1 MSYAKNFY
9 VDRAI
14 QDCNFPPDNN
24 GRIANL
30 LIPFAAYSAKKNGL
44 DISSTVGQALAGD
57 DIPAA
62 IKAFLSGDGAKWAGR
77 SLSTFEKV
85 SLEEIKDYILDKIS
99 TWNNLAGHDW
109 LVVGMPSSL
118 NDLVASV
125 LDIRPDDSV
134 IDLGSGLGSFVIHI
148 AKNYSYKTLEG
159 IEINNQNVLYSSM
172 LAYLEDVH
180 PVIKLGNVLE
190 LDGRI
195 QFSKILT
202 FPELASR
209 IEIPFIKKTLE
220 LLSDGGRALVF
231 LGQGFLFAEG
241 HGYKDARKNLIDGG
255 FVEAVIELPAGVL
268 YPYTGISTCLVV
280 LSKGNKT
287 LRLVDAS
294 DFYENTRRGASSLTA
309 ENSKSIF
316 EMINRDSDKSRIID
330 YNEIKFNDYALTSCT
345 YFLEEKISFAG
356 VQNYEKLSNLV
367 ESKILRGAQ
376 IKASE
381 LEELSSDEDTE
392 CYYAFAKDIKENRLG
407 SDLKALKQIDSKF
420 EGIVLK
426 DEDILLVMAMTENL
440 KVACVENLKGKKII
454 PASNIYIIRL
464 DQKKILPVYFKML
477 LETKQA
483 LQIFE
488 AFCGGTVLKAI
499 SVEFLNKL
507 KIPLP
512 PLEEQT
518 ELVKKYR
525 NIEDESEK
533 LKQQLAALEQEKGEV
548 LASLF

>member
-9 VDRAI
+9 VDRAL
-14 QDCNFPPDNN
+14 QGVNFMSNDT
-24 GRIANL
+24 GRIVNL
-30 LIPFAAYSAKKNGL
+30 LIPLAAYAAKKNGL
-44 DISSTVGQALAGD
+44 DISSTVEQALSGE
-57 DIPAA
+57 DIPPA
-62 IKAFLSGDGAKWAGR
+62 IKDFLAGDGAKWAKC

-85 SLEEIKDYILDKIS
+85 SSEDIKDYILDKIS
-99 TWNNLAGHDW
+99 NWNNLSGHNW
-109 LVVGMPSSL
+109 LVVGMPASL
-118 NDLVASV
+118 NILAASI
-125 LDIRPDDSV
+125 LDIKPDDSV
-134 IDLGSGLGSFVIHI
+134 IDLGAGLGSFILYV
-148 AKNYSYKTLEG
+148 AKNFSYKSLEG
-159 IEINNQNVLYSSM
+159 VEINNQTVLYSSM
-172 LAYLEDVH
+172 IAYLEGVKPEIIFGDVL
-180 PVIKLGNVLE
+180 K
-190 LDGRI
+190 LDGKMKR
-195 QFSKILT
+195 SKVLV
-202 FPELASR
+202 FPELASDM
-209 IEIPFIKKTLE
+209 EIPFIEKALE
-220 LLSDGGRALVF
+220 LLSEKGRALVF
-231 LGQGFLFAEG
+231 LSQGFLFTEG
-241 HGYKDARKNLIDGG
+241 HGYKDARKKLIEGG
-255 FVEAVIELPAGVL
+255 FIETVIELPGGVL
-268 YPYTGISTCLVV
+268 YPYTAVNTCLLV
-280 LSKGNKT
+280 LSKGNKEV
-287 LRLVDAS
+287 RFVDAS
-294 DFYENTRRGASSLTA
+294 AFYENTRRGASSLTA
-309 ENSKSIF
+309 EAAKSIF
-316 EMINRDSDKSRIID
+316 ELMNTDGDKSRSID
-330 YNEIKFNDYALTSCT
+330 YEEIKVKDYALTTCI

-381 LEELSSDEDTE
+381 LEELSSEEDTGI
-392 CYYAFAKDIKENRLG
+392 YYAFAKDIKDNRLS
-407 SDLKALKQIDSKF
+407 SDLKALKELDSKF
-420 EGIVLK
+420 ESIVLK
-426 DEDILLVMAMTENL
+426 DGDILLVMAMTENL

-507 KIPLP
+507 EIPLP

-533 LKQQLAALEQEKGEV
+533 LKQQLAALEKEKGEV